1 MVRRDRI
8 KFIGDSSIGI
18 CAFIM
23 ILKAFG
29 LFLITNDPGT
39 FKRWLYGGIQDLGE
53 PAVTELLLDWM
64 DPLIS
69 EMKRNRMVAWHL
81 GVRLRFFWWS
91 RHAITHSR
99 HPDRSKVRSI
109 KSRNIWQPRTG

>member
-29 LFLITNDPGT
+29 LFLITNDPDN
-39 FKRWLYGGIQDLGE
+39 FKQWLYGGIQDLGE
-53 PAVTELLLDWM
+53 PAVTELLLNWLDAFITETER
-64 DPLIS
+64 D
-69 EMKRNRMVAWHL
+69 RMVARHL
-81 GVRLRFFWWS
+81 GVSL
-91 RHAITHSR
+91 
-99 HPDRSKVRSI
+99 
-109 KSRNIWQPRTG
+109 

>member
-29 LFLITNDPGT
+29 LFLITNDT
-39 FKRWLYGGIQDLGE
+39 DNFKQWLYGGIQDLGE
-53 PAVTELLLDWM
+53 PAVTELLLNWLDAFITETER
-64 DPLIS
+64 D
-69 EMKRNRMVAWHL
+69 RMVAWHL
-81 GVRLRFFWWS
+81 GVSL
-91 RHAITHSR
+91 
-99 HPDRSKVRSI
+99 
-109 KSRNIWQPRTG
+109 